1 MTHTQS
7 KMNHSPN
14 STNLLLSSTSE
25 TPIPNVTTNIKPI
38 TIPKEKLEEILKD
51 LEYKVNPN
59 PKSFKEGLNLIDTNN
74 VNKTMAPM
82 IAGAKEF
89 ENKVGRRMTYGEI
102 RETWG

>member
-1 MTHTQS
+1 
-7 KMNHSPN
+7 MNHIPN
-14 STNLLLSSTSE
+14 SNNLLLSPTSE
-25 TPIPNVTTNIKPI
+25 IPDIKPI

>member
-1 MTHTQS
+1 MSHTQL

-25 TPIPNVTTNIKPI
+25 TPIPNVIPNVTPNIN
-38 TIPKEKLEEILKD
+38 PKEAILKD
-51 LEYKVNPN
+51 LEYKGN
-59 PKSFKEGLNLIDTNN
+59 PKSIKEGLNLIDT
-74 VNKTMAPM
+74 NKTMAPM

-89 ENKVGRRMTYGEI
+89 EKKVGRRMTYGEI